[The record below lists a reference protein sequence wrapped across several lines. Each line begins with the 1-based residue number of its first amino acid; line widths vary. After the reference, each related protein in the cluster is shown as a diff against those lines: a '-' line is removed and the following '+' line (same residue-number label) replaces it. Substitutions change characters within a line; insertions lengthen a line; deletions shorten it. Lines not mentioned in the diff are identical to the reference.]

1 MWSREVGTYQYRPV
15 GLSAPGTQLRLASP
29 RSLWYCRSVDRSSVP
44 SLVSSTLPGAAAVL
58 DRVSCVPSR
67 NRPLAPGY
75 LPHSTTTRPQQ
86 HSTEDRTPVSQCHAA
101 WIRASTQRPWGATPS
116 QVLLSPD
123 SLAPVRAAP
132 GSFSPVQESV

>member
-1 MWSREVGTYQYRPV
+1 MESREVGTRQYRPI
-15 GLSAPGTQLRLASP
+15 GLSAPGTHCVWPVRGRCVTVAPLIRSP
-29 RSLWYCRSVDRSSVP
+29 VP
-44 SLVSSTLPGAAAVL
+44 SLVSSTLSRAAAVL